1 MSPRLGQ
8 AKTSAGQAMEESSL
22 RCQQPVREIVC
33 LDMNSSITSVWER
46 LALDNLLALLS
57 HAKGDRKDLAMLP
70 LSAISHLVS
79 SMEFCVLCGCSQIVE
94 VEVGWED
101 QQVWG
106 GTAAQSGLE
115 HTELEKVREE
125 PLRWRR
131 QMYEVRWKGWV

>member
-1 MSPRLGQ
+1 MSPGLGQ
-8 AKTSAGQAMEESSL
+8 AKTSAGQAMEENSL

-125 PLRWRR
+125 LLRW
-131 QMYEVRWKGWV
+131 